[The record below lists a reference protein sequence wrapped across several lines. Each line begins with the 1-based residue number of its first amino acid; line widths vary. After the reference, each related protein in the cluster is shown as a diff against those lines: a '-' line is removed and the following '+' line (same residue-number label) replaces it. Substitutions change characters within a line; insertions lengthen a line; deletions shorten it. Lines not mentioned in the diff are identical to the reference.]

1 MNNNYNLIN
10 IKIINLIYNLQSLEI
25 LGKKYSINYLTTFEI
40 IFIEYLN
47 IILFISSKRIYY

>member
-40 IFIEYLN
+40 IFIKYLN